1 MRCKAPQGI
10 YVVLNS
16 TEIDTLRVHVK
27 QFPELTIVNILFYA
41 LNSRVVLEHVSYHQH
56 KFVSLG
62 HLNQPLTLLHGAG
75 KWLLNKDMLSG
86 SQEKLAEAEVSAYWC
101 YKNYSI

>member
-27 QFPELTIVNILFYA
+27 QFPELTIVNILFNA
-41 LNSRVVLEHVSYHQH
+41 LNSRVVLEHMSNHQH

-62 HLNQPLTLLHGAG
+62 HDIVHIRYFDADKSGDG
-75 KWLLNKDMLSG
+75 KD
-86 SQEKLAEAEVSAYWC
+86 V
-101 YKNYSI
+101 